1 MSATPFTRVKSTVA
15 LRTDLKR
22 WLPADD
28 GEHRAA
34 ISHAYRIL
42 DGVLDGKGKPLSKD
56 LKTIILRSI
65 AAVPKLTDLGH
76 GTRFESAEAWDN
88 AVQHYADRCKE
99 LQQWGV
105 THEACI
111 QWVHIRDFT
120 HTKDPVEAWF
130 TEVTERLAK
139 GERPPPPVTFA
150 DMQAERI
157 ERSRKG
163 YVNMTIKTEDTA
175 DIKEWTA
182 KRQLC
187 YKAAQDVGRTAIT
200 DSEPWLDQVFGKPWK
215 ETIRP
220 MSRADVEA
228 KLAEAKAAEVKT
240 DEPEP
245 EAPKAEPEPEAPKVN
260 GKELKEIWGDK
271 LMKRHGRSQ
280 AGKVFLEVVGWAKW
294 DDAIDPSKGAMTDQD
309 VVGLLQ
315 KHLDALDAATPEAP
329 TKPAEPPITSAVE
342 PPEGFPGEQPES
354 ATAPVTPPSGPIHDD
369 EPVTVDAETGEI
381 VPTAALSIVR
391 YMPSIERV
399 VNAYNMVVAL
409 TNRNVLKAGVDYG
422 RVPGTEKNT
431 LLKPGAEKLAN
442 GFGYC
447 PEFEEMNVV
456 RQWTG
461 SEPFFA
467 YEYRCNLRSIE
478 TGKIV
483 ATAIGSCNSFESKY
497 RWRWVQAHDVDPN
510 TDMAKCKSR
519 TDLVREPVFAIE
531 KAETAGKYGKPL
543 TYWQRFTDAIANG
556 TATKVKI
563 PRANGNAMD
572 GWEIKTT
579 LYRVPNEDVF
589 SQVNTISKM
598 AQKRALIA
606 AVLIGCNA
614 SEFFTQD
621 LEDLEEIA

>member
-15 LRTDLKR
+15 PRTDLKR

-42 DGVLDGKGKPLSKD
+42 DGVLDGKGKPLSKEQ
-56 LKTIILRSI
+56 KTTILRSI
-65 AAVPKLTDLGH
+65 AAVPRLSDLGH
-76 GTRFESAEAWDN
+76 GARFESAEAWDA
-88 AVQHYADRCKE
+88 AVQRYADRCNS

-157 ERSRKG
+157 ERSKKG
-163 YVNMTIKTEDTA
+163 YVNMTFKTEDAA
-175 DIKEWTA
+175 DVKEWTA

-294 DDAIDPSKGAMTDQD
+294 DDAIDPSKGAMTEQD
-309 VVGLLQ
+309 VVGLIQ

-329 TKPAEPPITSAVE
+329 AKPPEPPITSAVE
-342 PPEGFPGEQPES
+342 PPDGYPGEQPEPP
-354 ATAPVTPPSGPIHDD
+354 APPTV
-369 EPVTVDAETGEI
+369 VDAEI
-381 VPTAALSIVR
+381 VPTPAAPPVETALVKAPKQRKPRQPMAMLPERERWTIMREQADILIKSGFLPRAVDTPEKAIAIMMMSEAIDI
-391 YMPSIERV
+391 MPIIGLQMINVISGKPTVSPQLMLGLVNRSGQLEDMKITDDGTTCTVTLKRTGRTAYTARFSMDDAKKMGLYGKDNWNKQPAVMRQWRAVSAACRV
-399 VNAYNMVVAL
+399 VFPDIIMGMYL
-409 TNRNVLKAGVDYG
+409 T
-422 RVPGTEKNT
+422 
-431 LLKPGAEKLAN
+431 
-442 GFGYC
+442 
-447 PEFEEMNVV
+447 EELDPD
-456 RQWTG
+456 Q
-461 SEPFFA
+461 PF
-467 YEYRCNLRSIE
+467 IE
-478 TGKIV
+478 
-483 ATAIGSCNSFESKY
+483 AT
-497 RWRWVQAHDVDPN
+497 
-510 TDMAKCKSR
+510 
-519 TDLVREPVFAIE
+519 
-531 KAETAGKYGKPL
+531 
-543 TYWQRFTDAIANG
+543 
-556 TATKVKI
+556 
-563 PRANGNAMD
+563 
-572 GWEIKTT
+572 
-579 LYRVPNEDVF
+579 
-589 SQVNTISKM
+589 
-598 AQKRALIA
+598 
-606 AVLIGCNA
+606 
-614 SEFFTQD
+614 
-621 LEDLEEIA
+621 